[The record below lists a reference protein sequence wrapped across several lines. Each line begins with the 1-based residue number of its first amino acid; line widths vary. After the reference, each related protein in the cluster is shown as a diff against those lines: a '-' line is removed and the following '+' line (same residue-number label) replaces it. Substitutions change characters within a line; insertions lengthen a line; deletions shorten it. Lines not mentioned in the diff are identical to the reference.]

1 MTKIG
6 IISDTHGYIDDRIL
20 HHFSSCDQIWHA
32 GDVGN
37 FQVIETLE
45 NTGKKIIGVYGNIDN
60 QKIRT
65 VFPEVQLFNVEQK
78 KVLMLHIAGYPERY
92 NKHAYHLIKKHQP
105 DIVVCGHS
113 HILKIQFSKELNLLH
128 INPGAAGIKGFH
140 KIRTIVRFEINEHR
154 LQNMEVIE
162 LGKRS
167 VNLR

>member
-6 IISDTHGYIDDRIL
+6 ILSDTHGYIDDRIL
-20 HHFSSCDQIWHA
+20 HYFENCDQIWHA
-32 GDVGN
+32 GDVGD

-45 NTGKKIIGVYGNIDN
+45 NTGKKIMGVYGNIDN

-65 VFPEVQLFNVEQK
+65 VFPEVQVFTVEQQ
-78 KVLMLHIAGYPERY
+78 KVLMLHIAGYPGRY
-92 NKHAYHLIKKHQP
+92 NKQAYHLIKKYQP
-105 DIVVCGHS
+105 NIVVCGHS

-140 KIRTIVRFEINEHR
+140 KIRTIVRFDINGQK

-162 LGKRS
+162 LGKR
-167 VNLR
+167 